1 MKNELKEIFGVLI
14 LFFCMTVVSLV
25 MVFSNFES
33 YAEEFWSEQQEIIKA
48 ANALAENDI
57 FNADSS
63 NTSGDWT
70 KMRKIRPC
78 RNR

>member
-14 LFFCMTVVSLV
+14 LFFCLTVVSLV

-57 FNADSS
+57 FNSDNS
-63 NTSGDWT
+63 NTSGGVDENAENST
-70 KMRKIRPC
+70 LSK
-78 RNR
+78 